1 MELIFTFLLVA
12 VLEAVEKNDK
22 TEETPEVETFDLCV
36 GCDVEKEEKEKK
48 QQEPEI
54 KIDIVID
61 PVTGKIRYIIKEIPL
76 E

>member
-12 VLEAVEKNDK
+12 ALEAVEKNDK
-22 TEETPEVETFDLCV
+22 TEEAPEVENFDLCV
-36 GCDVEKEEKEKK
+36 GCDAEKEKKEKK
-48 QQEPEI
+48 QQEPEV
-54 KIDIVID
+54 KVDIVID